1 MICQDETIAQRQII
15 ISSIV
20 AMSRGLT
27 PRFPMIMT
35 EKEIEQRAEAADLRL
50 ADAFRQRR
58 LRGWPR
64 RTPALAHM
72 ASKVQLAIISA
83 AVIGGVASF
92 RAVAQTAQSERQL
105 NTVREIRASVRACWI
120 APTIRTAPQITVRL
134 SLKQNGEILGR
145 PLISYAGSGRFAGRA
160 RGARGCG
167 YRGAEALHAAA
178 DQRRPRRHHRGA
190 SDQCEIGRGMEAQRR
205 ADRGSRKIAPIWPFR
220 ERRARLERRYARF
233 GPVNS
238 ADRARQWGDRSCAG
252 RV

>member
-1 MICQDETIAQRQII
+1 VICQDETIAQRQII

-64 RTPALAHM
+64 RPPALAHM

-145 PLISYAGSGRFAGRA
+145 PLISYAGPDASQEERA
-160 RGARGCG
+160 ALEAAVTAALKRCRSATPSAASSRG
-167 YRGAEALHAAA
+167 
-178 DQRRPRRHHRGA
+178 
-190 SDQCEIGRGMEAQRR
+190 
-205 ADRGSRKIAPIWPFR
+205 
-220 ERRARLERRYARF
+220 
-233 GPVNS
+233 V
-238 ADRARQWGDRSCAG
+238 RSM
-252 RV
+252 

>member
-1 MICQDETIAQRQII
+1 VICQDETIAQRQII

-64 RTPALAHM
+64 RPPALAHM

-105 NTVREIRASVRACWI
+105 NTVREIRASVRACCI

-145 PLISYAGSGRFAGRA
+145 PLISYAGPDASQEERAALEAAVTAALKRCTPLPISDALGGIIAGRPINVKLGEGWRR
-160 RGARGCG
+160 RGARTE
-167 YRGAEALHAAA
+167 GAE
-178 DQRRPRRHHRGA
+178 R
-190 SDQCEIGRGMEAQRR
+190 
-205 ADRGSRKIAPIWPFR
+205 
-220 ERRARLERRYARF
+220 
-233 GPVNS
+233 
-238 ADRARQWGDRSCAG
+238 
-252 RV
+252 